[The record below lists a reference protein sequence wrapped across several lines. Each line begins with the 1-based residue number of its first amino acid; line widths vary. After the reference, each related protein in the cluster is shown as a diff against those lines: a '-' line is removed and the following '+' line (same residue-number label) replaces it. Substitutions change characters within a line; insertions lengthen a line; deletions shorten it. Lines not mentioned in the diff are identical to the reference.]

1 MLEKK
6 WNFATKAVHAG
17 WRSDPATGS
26 FGLPM
31 YVTAGYRFED
41 GDHAMRLF
49 NMEEEGHLYS
59 RISNP
64 TVEVFEKAV
73 AQCEGGVDAV
83 ATSSGQAA
91 LMHALLCLCSAGDH
105 IVVAAKSY
113 GGTLTLVK
121 NLLGKLGIDSTVV
134 DTDDVEAVR
143 QSVKPNTRCV
153 ITETIGNPCLNVA
166 PLEELA
172 AVTEEHNIPLV
183 VDNTFASPALCRPI
197 EWGANVVIHS
207 VTKYIS
213 GHGQIIGG
221 VIVDGGNMD
230 WQRIDKW
237 PALTEPDP
245 SYHGVVFTEKF
256 GNAALA
262 AKIKVSILRD
272 AGGCLSPFN
281 ALMAK
286 TGLSTLHLRMERHS
300 FNALSVSKFLEGHP
314 MVEWVSYP
322 GLESSPSYEKGQ
334 KYLPN
339 GAGGMVAF
347 CIKGGL
353 KAGKAFMEGLE
364 LFSCVAN
371 LGDVRSMAIHP
382 ASTTHGQ
389 LTPQERKA
397 CGIEEGL
404 IRLSVG
410 IEDVED
416 ILADLE
422 RALEKA
428 QRGAGPNAGIAK
440 E

>member
-1 MLEKK
+1 VLEKK
-6 WNFATKAVHAG
+6 WNFATKAVHGG
-17 WRSDPATGS
+17 WKSDPATGS

-41 GDHAMRLF
+41 QEHAMRLF

-91 LMHALLCLCSAGDH
+91 LTHLLLCLCSAGDH
-105 IVVAAKSY
+105 VVVATKSY
-113 GGTLTLVK
+113 GGTVTLVK
-121 NLLGKLGIDSTVV
+121 NLMSRFGISSSFV

-143 QSVKPNTRCV
+143 NSIRPNTRCV
-153 ITETIGNPCLNVA
+153 VTETIGNPCLNVA

-172 AVTEEHNIPLV
+172 AITREHHIPLV
-183 VDNTFASPALCRPI
+183 VDNTFASPALCRPK

-221 VIVDGGNMD
+221 VIVDCGNMD
-230 WQRIDKW
+230 WGASDKW

-256 GNAALA
+256 GPAALA

-300 FNALSVSKFLEGHP
+300 SNALSVARFLEEHP
-314 MVEWVSYP
+314 MVQWVSYP
-322 GLESSPSYEKGQ
+322 ALESSPSYERAQ

-353 KAGKAFMEGLE
+353 EAGKAFMGALE

-389 LTPQERKA
+389 LTPEERKA
-397 CGIEEGL
+397 CGIDEGL
-404 IRLSVG
+404 VRLSVG
-410 IEDVED
+410 IEDIED
-416 ILADLE
+416 ILEDLDK
-422 RALEKA
+422 ALSKA
-428 QRGAGPNAGIAK
+428 QQEAGPNARVSG
-440 E
+440 